1 MLKILIQR
9 ATRLAAAPQT
19 TALRLWAKQALRAKN
34 ILTAELTIR
43 IVNIREMTALN
54 TTYRKKQGA
63 TNILSFPS
71 DTPAEM
77 QEAIPHLGDLVI
89 CAAVVNREATER
101 GQTEES
107 HWAHI
112 VVHGVMHI
120 LGHDHENDHDA
131 EIMEALEII
140 TLKKLGFA
148 NPYQSD
154 RKVNKNE

>member
-1 MLKILIQR
+1 L
-9 ATRLAAAPQT
+9 
-19 TALRLWAKQALRAKN
+19 
-34 ILTAELTIR
+34 
-43 IVNIREMTALN
+43 
-54 TTYRKKQGA
+54 
-63 TNILSFPS
+63 
-71 DTPAEM
+71 
-77 QEAIPHLGDLVI
+77 
-89 CAAVVNREATER
+89 VNREATER

-120 LGHDHENDHDA
+120 LGHDHVNDHDA